1 MPAWLQLPLIVL
13 VLAIVA
19 PAIAWIAKR
28 HGARARGGFG
38 LAMILLGI
46 GEAADPPSKH
56 IIQASEGRE
65 KSSPAPG
72 EPPL

>member
-1 MPAWLQLPLIVL
+1 MPPWLQLPLIVL

-19 PAIAWIAKR
+19 PAIAWFAKR

-56 IIQASEGRE
+56 MIEASLGEE
-65 KSSPAPG
+65 KTSPTPG